1 MRGIFWS
8 LTFLALF
15 VGAFA
20 SLLSERAPAATQ
32 HAVDDVHLPGI
43 DSPLARA
50 CRADEQVTIAS
61 SIPDLGFAASFG
73 QATGY

>member
-32 HAVDDVHLPGI
+32 RAADDAYLPGI
-43 DSPLARA
+43 DSPLERA
-50 CRADEQVTIAS
+50 CGADEQTTIAS
-61 SIPDLGFAASFG
+61 SIPDLGFAASSG